1 MFAQNIPQRSVRPF
15 VFAGHN
21 ANTKSRQ
28 KHLNIILMRL
38 MMLSPNIE
46 SVVCDTFDREI
57 IFRLKRLGVD
67 VEEYP
72 LFTDDFDTQ
81 LRSMQSLL
89 MPNMYMVFGYNL
101 REYRTLFTMCDV
113 RNIPLLVGYNNE
125 YANETDW
132 IVE

>member
-1 MFAQNIPQRSVRPF
+1 MYALDNPQRLIRPF

-21 ANTKSRQ
+21 ADAKLRQ
-28 KHLNIILMRL
+28 KHLNIIQVRL
-38 MMLSPNIE
+38 MVLSPNIE

-57 IFRLKRLGVD
+57 IFRLKKLGVD

-89 MPNMYMVFGYNL
+89 MPNIYMVFGYDL
-101 REYRTLFTMCDV
+101 REYGAIHRMCKG
-113 RNIPLLVGYNNE
+113 RNIPMLTSYN
-125 YANETDW
+125 
-132 IVE
+132 

>member
-81 LRSMQSLL
+81 LRSMQSYL
-89 MPNMYMVFGYNL
+89 MPNIYMVFGYNFK
-101 REYRTLFTMCDV
+101 EYSALARICGG
-113 RNIPLLVGYNNE
+113 RNIPLLTGFN
-125 YANETDW
+125 
-132 IVE
+132 